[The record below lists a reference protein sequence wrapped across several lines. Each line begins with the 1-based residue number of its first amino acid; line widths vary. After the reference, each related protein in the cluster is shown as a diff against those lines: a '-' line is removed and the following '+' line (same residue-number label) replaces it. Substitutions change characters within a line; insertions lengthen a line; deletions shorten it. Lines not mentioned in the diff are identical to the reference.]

1 MRLAQHDSFSARII
15 AVTYERK
22 LAADTTQ
29 RLFLLVEK
37 IYISYIFTRTVTMME
52 NREQKCLL
60 DNAANEKCRVD
71 PKWCKMHN
79 ASWQTITGDGHFTY
93 LSQI

>member
-1 MRLAQHDSFSARII
+1 MIES
-15 AVTYERK
+15 
-22 LAADTTQ
+22 
-29 RLFLLVEK
+29 
-37 IYISYIFTRTVTMME
+37 
-52 NREQKCLL
+52 REQKCLL
-60 DNAANEKCRVD
+60 DNTANEKCRVD